1 MDSQFLELYSG
12 FQIPGF
18 LVSTKKAKCPGFQS
32 PDSLAWGIFS
42 LLRQFLTCDMAALNL
57 SRETDNVWG
66 GFIHIVGK
74 LGKRGDTRLVKIF
87 QLKPE
92 LPDFHGKLYLPRK
105 PGKTSL
111 TMKAFNFTSYAKSG
125 STMFYQANARLLPR
139 CLVHRYIDDVANSS
153 CMPEPYDS
161 GAPNDNFR
169 KIICSEDDLRSR
181 IFGSFSEKNF
191 ACLPLLGFSN
201 ILKMV

>member
-1 MDSQFLELYSG
+1 
-12 FQIPGF
+12 
-18 LVSTKKAKCPGFQS
+18 
-32 PDSLAWGIFS
+32 
-42 LLRQFLTCDMAALNL
+42 MAALNL

-66 GFIHIVGK
+66 GFIHIVSK

-105 PGKTSL
+105 PRKTSL

-139 CLVHRYIDDVANSS
+139 WLVHRYIDDVANSS

-161 GAPNDNFR
+161 DDCSSKAFFLQVVQFTHAIKMEKTGCER
-169 KIICSEDDLRSR
+169 QQTSKIELQ
-181 IFGSFSEKNF
+181 FK
-191 ACLPLLGFSN
+191 L
-201 ILKMV
+201 